1 MSISLRA
8 IEMISRMKSKAP
20 TLEIK
25 AFRSL
30 HHFKFEGE
38 TSVVVVTKNSDYNR
52 ITRAVSKGD

>member
-25 AFRSL
+25 AFCSCFY
-30 HHFKFEGE
+30 FKGVTREIKKK
-38 TSVVVVTKNSDYNR
+38 SVVVVTENSDHNR
-52 ITRAVSKGD
+52 IT